1 MSNMNMFFFLNLINT
16 GIFSI
21 DQYWNF
27 SQFDQYKHSSQFDEC
42 SIGFNSTDID
52 HLRMAGVNTWKS
64 FSALHTKR
72 NKRQTVTFPILKT
85 NFELFLS
92 SSFE

>member
-1 MSNMNMFFFLNLINT
+1 MGFFQSTNT
-16 GIFSI
+16 GILFKF
-21 DQYWNF
+21 DRYWNF
-27 SQFDQYKHSSQFDEC
+27 SQFDQYKHPSQFDEC
-42 SIGFNSTDID
+42 SIGFNSTDIA

-72 NKRQTVTFPILKT
+72 NKRQTVTFSILKT